1 MDIGKSTIERAF
13 EIAREGK
20 AGRLEEIARQ
30 LMREGY
36 SDVHGHLDG
45 STIRSQLMQLVQAS
59 RAKAGVADAAALA
72 PAKSF

>member
-1 MDIGKSTIERAF
+1 MDCGKSTIERAF

-59 RAKAGVADAAALA
+59 RAKASADTPAMA
-72 PAKSF
+72 PTESF

>member
-1 MDIGKSTIERAF
+1 MDGGKSTIERAF

-30 LMREGY
+30 LLREGY

-45 STIRSQLMQLVQAS
+45 ATIRSQLMQIVQAS
-59 RAKAGVADAAALA
+59 RAKSAATG
-72 PAKSF
+72 